1 MTTVTKLLSKT
12 TQFNSTR
19 VSDYVL
25 TNKRYYTKSPYRPV
39 IEEQVL
45 SDNKNITRCSFMRR
59 PNGLSLNVLEANGEF
74 IKVLRDKFG
83 KVLSY
88 KSNVNFR
95 PEDLERVYKNTTELV
110 RSRLENFLTLSRNE
124 YK

>member
-1 MTTVTKLLSKT
+1 MTTVTKLLNKT

-25 TNKRYYTKSPYRPV
+25 TSKRYYTKNLYNPV
-39 IEEQVL
+39 IEEL
-45 SDNKNITRCSFMRR
+45 TMSDNKNVTRSISMKR
-59 PNGLSLNVLEANGEF
+59 PNGVILNILEANGEY
-74 IKVLRDKFG
+74 IKVLRDRLG
-83 KVLSY
+83 KVLAY
-88 KSNVNFR
+88 KSNINFR

-110 RSRLENFLTLSRNE
+110 RSRLSNFFTLNLHD